1 MVKKQVAAQ
10 ESIDK
15 VIALCNEMIEL
26 ADLGEDFYLNND
38 SSVFYGAV
46 RDSAYK
52 IRRLAKNEIVR
63 HESGRQPSS

>member
-1 MVKKQVAAQ
+1 MVKKQAAAQ
-10 ESIDK
+10 QSIEK

-26 ADLGEDFYLNND
+26 ADLDEDFYLNND
-38 SSVFYGAV
+38 SSVFYSAV